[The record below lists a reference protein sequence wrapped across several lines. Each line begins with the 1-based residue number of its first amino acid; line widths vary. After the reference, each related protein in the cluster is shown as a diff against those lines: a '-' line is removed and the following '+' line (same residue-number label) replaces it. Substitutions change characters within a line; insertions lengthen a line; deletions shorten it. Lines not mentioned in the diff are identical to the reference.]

1 MLPAARTWDLDTMPK
16 TVAHSAEEATAV
28 ESVEQPLPMIVALR
42 YVAVARYSQ
51 FHIRATLTLT
61 YSNRLLSK

>member
-1 MLPAARTWDLDTMPK
+1 MLPAARTLDLDTVSK
-16 TVAHSAEEATAV
+16 TVAHSTEEATAV
-28 ESVEQPLPMIVALR
+28 ETVKQPLPMIVALLC
-42 YVAVARYSQ
+42 VAVARYSQ